1 VDVPRGND
9 QIQAFVF
16 ALLGTGSVLS
26 EIVATL
32 AEDLPADSYPG
43 EKPIAVVI
51 EMLCGTIATAL
62 SSADPSDV
70 RRATELMDLAAE
82 RTLEDLRLARG
93 LFQRIRDDAGSVG
106 PNYG

>member
-1 VDVPRGND
+1 MEVPRGDD

-16 ALLGTGSVLS
+16 TLLHRGSVLS

-32 AEDLPADSYPG
+32 AEDLPADAYPG

-62 SSADPSDV
+62 SSVDPRDV
-70 RRATELMDLAAE
+70 RRATELIDLAAA

-93 LFQRIRDDAGSVG
+93 LLQRIRGDAGSVG

>member
-1 VDVPRGND
+1 MEIPRGDN
-9 QIQAFVF
+9 QIEAFVF
-16 ALLGTGSVLS
+16 TLLGTGSVLS

-32 AEDLPADSYPG
+32 AEDLPADAYPG

-62 SSADPSDV
+62 SSAHPRDV
-70 RRATELMDLAAE
+70 QRATQLMDLAAA

-93 LFQRIRDDAGSVG
+93 LFQQIRGDAGSVG